1 MLVPLALPEIIRI
14 SLPLIHNQYYYKKK
28 EDKPKGGVF
37 MEKIK
42 NIEKAALL
50 DLAKEI
56 TVRPGEVASKT
67 LAQNEAVSVTLFAFS
82 QGEEISTHSSK
93 GDAMVTGLEGKGI
106 VVIDGK
112 EFEVKK
118 GETII
123 MPANVPHA
131 INARDDDFKMILV
144 VIF

>member
-1 MLVPLALPEIIRI
+1 
-14 SLPLIHNQYYYKKK
+14 
-28 EDKPKGGVF
+28 

-131 INARDDDFKMILV
+131 INARNDDFKMILV